1 MIFIRRR
8 LSPIGAASCAFALAA
23 CGGSVGDASIGGS
36 LSGLS
41 TGLSVVLADNGA
53 SSLTLTA
60 DGAFAFDTKLATG
73 STYDVTVVTQPVGE
87 TCTVANSSGTVDP
100 VNNVN
105 NVAVTCVVSASV
117 VGTVSGL
124 AAGTSVTL
132 SNGSVLLPIAANGPF
147 AFPGVLAAGS
157 AYAIAVAVP
166 PAGHSCTLV
175 NASGTIPASGVV
187 TVTVTCS

>member
-1 MIFIRRR
+1 MTFVRRR
-8 LSPIGAASCAFALAA
+8 LSPISVALCAFALAA
-23 CGGSVGDASIGGS
+23 CGGSVSDATIGGS

-41 TGLSVVLADNGA
+41 TGLSVVLADNGV
-53 SSLTLTA
+53 SNLTLTA
-60 DGAFAFDTKLATG
+60 NGAFTFDAKLPTG

-87 TCTVANSSGTVDP
+87 TCTVANASGTVDA
-100 VNNVN
+100 VNNVT
-105 NVAVTCVVSASV
+105 NVTVSCVVSASV

-132 SNGSVLLPIAANGPF
+132 SNGSVLLPIATNGGF

-157 AYAIAVAVP
+157 SYAIAVAVQ
-166 PAGHSCTLV
+166 PAGQTCTLA

-187 TVTVTCS
+187 TVTIACS